1 MESSLT
7 TIGYMTNSEIQ
18 SDLKYS
24 QSVGNYSTLT
34 GYGVGNKLTDI
45 ESNLKLL
52 NFPLTNN
59 PNDKYS
65 PDKSEKPMNIFKDD
79 GFFNSEYVSQVN
91 NPLDLK
97 EQGINR
103 FQFLHLDPQ
112 KNAIE
117 PFPRLGNNTVL
128 ETLDNHKTFC

>member
-1 MESSLT
+1 MDSALS
-7 TIGYMTNSEIQ
+7 TIDYMTNNEIQ
-18 SDLKYS
+18 EDLKYS
-24 QSVGNYSTLT
+24 HSVGNYSTLT
-34 GYGVGNKLTDI
+34 GYGVGSKLTDV

-59 PNDKYS
+59 PSKKYS
-65 PDKSEKPMNIFKDD
+65 PDKSEKALNIFKDD

>member
-1 MESSLT
+1 MPSSKLSFLSPV
-7 TIGYMTNSEIQ
+7 SEEDFFQ
-18 SDLKYS
+18 
-24 QSVGNYSTLT
+24 NY
-34 GYGVGNKLTDI
+34 
-45 ESNLKLL
+45 
-52 NFPLTNN
+52 F
-59 PNDKYS
+59 
-65 PDKSEKPMNIFKDD
+65 EKQILHIKRKDD

>member
-1 MESSLT
+1 MDSTLS
-7 TIGYMTNSEIQ
+7 TIDYMTNNEIQ
-18 SDLKYS
+18 GDLKYS
-24 QSVGNYSTLT
+24 SSVGNYSTLT
-34 GYGVGNKLTDI
+34 GYGVGSKLTDV

-59 PNDKYS
+59 PSKKYS
-65 PDKSEKPMNIFKDD
+65 SDKSEKALNIFKED

-112 KNAIE
+112 KNVIE

>member
-1 MESSLT
+1 MDSTLS
-7 TIGYMTNSEIQ
+7 TIDYMTNNEIQ
-18 SDLKYS
+18 KDLKYS
-24 QSVGNYSTLT
+24 QSVGNYSTMT
-34 GYGVGNKLTDI
+34 GYGVGSKFTDI

-59 PNDKYS
+59 PSKKYS
-65 PDKSEKPMNIFKDD
+65 PDKSEKTIDIFKED

-117 PFPRLGNNTVL
+117 PFLRLGNNTVL

>member
-1 MESSLT
+1 MDSTLS
-7 TIGYMTNSEIQ
+7 TIGYMTNDTVQ

-24 QSVGNYSTLT
+24 QSVGNYSSLT
-34 GYGVGNKLTDI
+34 GYGVGNKLTDL

-59 PNDKYS
+59 PSKKYA
-65 PDKSEKPMNIFKDD
+65 PNGEKPINIFKED

-103 FQFLHLDPQ
+103 FQFLYLDPQ

-117 PFPRLGNNTVL
+117 PFPRLGHNTVL
-128 ETLDNHKTFC
+128 ETLDNHKTLC